1 MESVIVVS
9 IKGENTLLSCYS
21 CCKMCSFA
29 YRHTCMSNVLQKLFV
44 CRILREY
51 ISLCWT
57 TSRGTHMLP
66 SRCKAW
72 SGETEEI
79 KMAILVG
86 AIQDERTQTP
96 EATQGL

>member
-1 MESVIVVS
+1 M
-9 IKGENTLLSCYS
+9 LSS
-21 CCKMCSFA
+21 GS
-29 YRHTCMSNVLQKLFV
+29 
-44 CRILREY
+44 
-51 ISLCWT
+51 
-57 TSRGTHMLP
+57 
-66 SRCKAW
+66 KAW